1 MPKPASRGIGIT
13 RKGKS
18 VPKTIDEYLA
28 NVSEP
33 ARSTL
38 NRIRATIRS
47 VAPSETTEGISYR
60 IPTFHYKGPLVG
72 FAAFSNHCSLF
83 PMSGSLIKA
92 FKNELKEFQ
101 TSKGTIRF
109 PVNKPLPAALVKKL
123 VKARIAQ
130 KEGAAGLSEDSPE
143 REQHDTRADD

>member
-1 MPKPASRGIGIT
+1 MQKPASRGSGIT

-47 VAPSETTEGISYR
+47 IAPAETTEGISYR
-60 IPTFHYKGPLVG
+60 IPTFNYKGPLVG
-72 FAAFSNHCSLF
+72 LAAFSNHCSLF
-83 PMSGSLIKA
+83 PMSASLIKA
-92 FKNELKEFQ
+92 FKNELKEYQ
-101 TSKGTIRF
+101 NPRGRS
-109 PVNKPLPAALVKKL
+109 A
-123 VKARIAQ
+123 
-130 KEGAAGLSEDSPE
+130 SP
-143 REQHDTRADD
+143 

>member
-130 KEGAAGLSEDSPE
+130 KEGKQPG
-143 REQHDTRADD
+143 

>member
-1 MPKPASRGIGIT
+1 MQKLASRGSGIT

-28 NVSEP
+28 IVSEP

-47 VAPSETTEGISYR
+47 VAPSDTTEGISYR

-130 KEGAAGLSEDSPE
+130 KEGKQPG
-143 REQHDTRADD
+143 

>member
-13 RKGKS
+13 RKSKS

-72 FAAFSNHCSLF
+72 FAAFANHCSLF

-109 PVNKPLPAALVKKL
+109 SVNKPLPAALVKKL

-130 KEGAAGLSEDSPE
+130 KEGKQPG
-143 REQHDTRADD
+143 

>member
-1 MPKPASRGIGIT
+1 MQKPASRGSGIT

-47 VAPSETTEGISYR
+47 IAPAETTEGISYR
-60 IPTFHYKGPLVG
+60 IPTFNYKGPLVG
-72 FAAFSNHCSLF
+72 LAAFSNHCSLF
-83 PMSGSLIKA
+83 PMSASLIKA
-92 FKNELKEFQ
+92 FKNELKEYQ

-130 KEGAAGLSEDSPE
+130 KEGKQPG
-143 REQHDTRADD
+143 

>member
-1 MPKPASRGIGIT
+1 MQKPASRGIGIT

-47 VAPSETTEGISYR
+47 VAPSDTTEGISYR

-130 KEGAAGLSEDSPE
+130 KEGKQPG
-143 REQHDTRADD
+143 

>member
-1 MPKPASRGIGIT
+1 MQKPASRGIGIT

-130 KEGAAGLSEDSPE
+130 KEGKQPG
-143 REQHDTRADD
+143 